1 MSGHSHSKKIKHE
14 KDATDAQRSNVFS
27 KLAKEISIAAKQGTD
42 PAINSRLRVAMER
55 ARSFN
60 MPKDNVERA
69 VKRATGE
76 GGQNVQLEEM
86 LLEAYGPGGIAIL
99 IFVITDNKNRTL
111 SEIKQILSTHQGK
124 LGEGGAVRW
133 MFEQKGV
140 LTIPQSSPFEGSRVA
155 GQKSKEELELLAIEA
170 GAEDIF
176 WNEDGSLDIYT
187 KPTELENVKKKLEEQ
202 GIPLGSTSLDW
213 VAKDVVEAAQN
224 VKEASQKLFD
234 ALDENE
240 DVQDVYSNLI

>member
-1 MSGHSHSKKIKHE
+1 MSGHSHSKKIAHAKA
-14 KDATDAQRSNVFS
+14 ATDAERSNVFS
-27 KLAKEISIAAKQGTD
+27 KLAKEISIAARDGTD

-76 GGQNVQLEEM
+76 AGQNVQLEEM

-99 IFVITDNKNRTL
+99 ISVITDNKNRTL
-111 SEIKQILSTHQGK
+111 SEIKQILSTHQAR
-124 LGEGGAVRW
+124 LVEGGAVRW

-140 LTIPQSSPFEGSRVA
+140 LIILTPKQDKEGV
-155 GQKSKEELELLAIEA
+155 ELLAIEA
-170 GAEDIF
+170 GAEDMF

-187 KPTELENVKKKLEEQ
+187 KPTELENVKKKLGEQ
-202 GIPLGSTSLDW
+202 GISVGSTSLDW

-240 DVQDVYSNLI
+240 DVQDTYSNLAT

>member
-1 MSGHSHSKKIKHE
+1 MSGHSHSKKIAHAKA
-14 KDATDAQRSNVFS
+14 ATDAQRSNMFS
-27 KLAKEISIAAKQGTD
+27 KLAKEISIAARDGTD

-69 VKRATGE
+69 LKRATGE
-76 GGQNVQLEEM
+76 AGQNAQLEEM

-124 LGEGGAVRW
+124 LVEGGAVRW

-140 LTIPQSSPFEGSRVA
+140 LVILNPKQN
-155 GQKSKEELELLAIEA
+155 KEDVELLAIEA
-170 GAEDIF
+170 GAEDTF
-176 WNEDGSLDIYT
+176 WNEDNSLDIYT

-234 ALDENE
+234 ALGENE

>member
-14 KDATDAQRSNVFS
+14 KDATDAQRSKVFS
-27 KLAKEISIAAKQGTD
+27 RLAKEITIAARDGTD

-99 IFVITDNKNRTL
+99 ISLITDNKNRTL
-111 SEIKQILSTHQGK
+111 SEIKQILISHQGK
-124 LGEGGAVRW
+124 PVEGGAVRW
-133 MFEQKGV
+133 MFGQKGV
-140 LTIPQSSPFEGSRVA
+140 LTIPQSSP
-155 GQKSKEELELLAIEA
+155 KEEMELLAIEA
-170 GAEDIF
+170 GAQDLF
-176 WNEDGSLDIYT
+176 WNEDGSLDVYT
-187 KPTELENVKKKLEEQ
+187 APADLETVKKA
-202 GIPLGSTSLDW
+202 LGQKGVVAESATLDW
-213 VAKDVVEAAQN
+213 VPKDPFKATEKVQEAN
-224 VKEASQKLFD
+224 QKLFEI
-234 ALDENE
+234 LDEQD
-240 DVQDVYSNLI
+240 DVQDVYSNLAS